1 MKMQGNLKMKLETK
15 ENLINNILSHVCS
28 VYINKAALPVRST
41 WAPMSWQPRESSSF
55 CWLNLYCI

>member
-1 MKMQGNLKMKLETK
+1 MKLETK

-41 WAPMSWQPRESSSF
+41 RAPMPWQPRESSSF
-55 CWLNLYCI
+55 CWLNLYYI